1 MPQSPAPIR
10 RLSALLLSLV
20 WLALPA
26 SAAVVVRP
34 GPTALGASAIA
45 GASAAA
51 FAPQVP
57 QWTNEFASFLAT
69 PNPDPAAVRQI
80 ARALATLDQDDPA
93 VKARLEPLALAL
105 RAAVAPMLAKGV
117 PVDATSDELVDS
129 DTRYEVLNYPAVRAL
144 LTEEQ
149 QNGVGAA
156 SWAYNKGLWEQLGT
170 DGWKR
175 KKRTLDETIAAIEA
189 SLNRPAYDLTET
201 PAPEA
206 GAGPEVSVRVLKG
219 DIAQAKTNAVMTTV
233 QEKHLCH
240 GGVNAAVGAANPC
253 FFEQLQKAPELNDG
267 EALLARG
274 DGKGPIE
281 NVLFV
286 KDRNEKPL
294 ADIVYEGLK
303 AADKA
308 GLQSIA
314 VPAMR
319 AGSVFGAVERSYRE
333 IVLEIRKGVERFVAG
348 ARTSLTDIAF
358 VVHNDE
364 RLATTLQNVFASRTE
379 RERSL
384 RTDLR
389 EAKLSGEGYT
399 LTPGSADVADRTSPI
414 YGSILEPWSL
424 EHLLTPHKPAKIG
437 AIEDRAAFSKPV
449 TSVLNMPIKMPGS
462 EIRVPKEL
470 EQFREFLQKII
481 DHEKAVNPR
490 MDEFYMYLTVDQH
503 AVKKGL
509 THRRPG
515 VHIDGVQ
522 GARYAVKLPPEHLY
536 SASDKLGTVF
546 YDQPFDLTALDPAKQ
561 HVHAE
566 LERQADET
574 RASAVPD
581 FDIAF
586 WDSYSVHRAD
596 LAKEDLFR
604 TFIRVEFSMKQYDS
618 EGDTHNP
625 LFEYDWK
632 PVARP
637 IPAGLDDK
645 PAAPAG
651 FTSGYDAA
659 LNDLEPGQ
667 PHTVKDLGKW
677 VSDNLGRFETNRRFF
692 LAEGDSQEARRSLE
706 TEGWAIK
713 EQVEKAT
720 GFHQVYDAKTP
731 NGESVNLI
739 LGINGESRVIH
750 LQSFL
755 KLAGLAAGDVFTRR
769 GFRSWKP
776 EYKAA
781 FEAAGHI
788 PDLVVYGL
796 TRPAMKALIG
806 EAPELETFW
815 NEFNGKNTENSNDIS
830 RRPMKIV
837 ELADGRKAWFFMPL
851 FGELAGDLM
860 EALLEHGARN
870 VVVLSSAGSL
880 DPKASLGDWFD
891 PRDGGHLT
899 MPTSNTQ
906 TQAWVSAMTAR
917 GIKTVDM
924 EHAHIA
930 AAFAA
935 HPAARLTEAYV
946 VSDVMTGPNRTDL
959 TEVRIGRIAGL
970 VERAREIIARA
981 LGAPIALPVRSAVN
995 RSFPTAS
1002 R

>member
-1 MPQSPAPIR
+1 MR

-26 SAAVVVRP
+26 RAAVIVRP
-34 GPTALGASAIA
+34 GPSALGASAIA
-45 GASAAA
+45 GASVASFSAN
-51 FAPQVP
+51 VP
-57 QWTNEFASFLAT
+57 QWTNTFGSFLAA
-69 PNPDPAAVRQI
+69 PNPDPEAVRAI
-80 ARALATLDQDDPA
+80 ARSLASLNQDDPA
-93 VKARLEPLALAL
+93 VRAQLQPLALAL
-105 RAAVAPMLAKGV
+105 QKAVAPMLAQGV
-117 PVDATSDELVDS
+117 PRDATSGQLEDA

-144 LTEEQ
+144 LTEQQ

-156 SWAYNKGLWEQLGT
+156 SWAFNKGLWEQLGT

-201 PAPEA
+201 PAPAA
-206 GAGPEVSVRVLKG
+206 GAGPELTIEVLKG
-219 DIAQAKTNAVMTTV
+219 DISKAQANAVMTTV
-233 QEKHLCH
+233 QEKHLCQ
-240 GGVNAAVGAANPC
+240 GGVNAVVGAANPC
-253 FFEQLQKAPELNDG
+253 FFEQLQKAPEMKDG
-267 EALLARG
+267 EAMLARG

-294 ADIVYEGLK
+294 SDIVYEGLK

-308 GLQSIA
+308 GLETIA

-333 IVLEIRKGVERFVAG
+333 IVLEIRKGVERFVAD
-348 ARTSLTDIAF
+348 ARTSLKSVSF

-364 RLATTLQNVFASRTE
+364 KLAAALHNAFASRTE

-399 LTPGSADVADRTSPI
+399 LTPRDAPVADRTSPI
-414 YGSILEPWSL
+414 YGSILEPWNL
-424 EHLLTPHKPAKIG
+424 KHLLTPHKPAKIG
-437 AIEDRAAFSKPV
+437 AIEDRETFSKPV
-449 TSVLNMPIKMPGS
+449 TSVLNMPIKMPGG

-490 MDEFYMYLTVDQH
+490 MSEFYMYLTVDQN

-522 GARYAVKLPPEHLY
+522 GARYVVKLPPEHLY

-574 RASAVPD
+574 RASPVPD

-625 LFEYDWK
+625 MFEYDWK

-637 IPAGLDDK
+637 IPTELDDR
-645 PAAPAG
+645 PIAPAG
-651 FTSGYDAA
+651 FTSGYDEA
-659 LNDLEPGQ
+659 LKDLEAGQ
-667 PHTVKDLGKW
+667 PHTVKDLRKW
-677 VSDNLGRFETNRRFF
+677 VGDNLGAYEKGRRFF
-692 LAEGDSQEARRSLE
+692 LTEGDSKEARRSLE
-706 TEGWAIK
+706 TEGWLIR
-713 EQVEKAT
+713 EPYEKAT
-720 GFHQVYDAKTP
+720 GFHEVFDATAP
-731 NGESVNLI
+731 NGEKVNLI
-739 LGINGESRVIH
+739 LGVNGESRVIH

-755 KLAGLAAGDVFTRR
+755 KLAGLAAGDVLTRR

-781 FEAAGHI
+781 FTATGHV

-796 TRPAMKALIG
+796 TRPAVKALIG
-806 EAPELETFW
+806 EGPELDEFYRD
-815 NEFNGKNTENSNDIS
+815 FNGKNAENSNDIS

-837 ELADGRKAWFFMPL
+837 ELADGRKIWFFMPL

-860 EALLEHGARN
+860 EALLEHGASN

-880 DPKASLGDWFD
+880 DPKAKLGDWFD
-891 PRDGGHLT
+891 PREGGHHT

-906 TQAWVSAMTAR
+906 TLAWVDAMTAR
-917 GIKTVDM
+917 GVKTVDM
-924 EHAHIA
+924 EYDSIA

-935 HPAARLTEAYV
+935 HPAARLAIRYV
-946 VSDVMTGPNRTDL
+946 VSDVMTGPGRTDL
-959 TEVRIGRIAGL
+959 TEVRIGTIAGL
-970 VERAREIIARA
+970 AERAGEIIARA
-981 LGAPIALPVRSAVN
+981 LGTPPGVLPVRSARN
-995 RSFPTAS
+995 RSFPAS